1 MSFIEMEQTI
11 SCQQTEI
18 EDLKAANA
26 ALEAEVLRLRDQ
38 WQPIE
43 TAPEGER
50 FLTAT
55 KLSDGSYGQVG
66 ISHKFY
72 CYAVNARGWAIAG
85 NDPHATH
92 WMPLPKAPNGASS

>member
-1 MSFIEMEQTI
+1 MSGY
-11 SCQQTEI
+11 TEI
-18 EDLKAANA
+18 ALLQYELEKLRAELA
-26 ALEAEVLRLRDQ
+26 ALKVENE

-92 WMPLPKAPNGASS
+92 WMPLPKPPAMANGDK